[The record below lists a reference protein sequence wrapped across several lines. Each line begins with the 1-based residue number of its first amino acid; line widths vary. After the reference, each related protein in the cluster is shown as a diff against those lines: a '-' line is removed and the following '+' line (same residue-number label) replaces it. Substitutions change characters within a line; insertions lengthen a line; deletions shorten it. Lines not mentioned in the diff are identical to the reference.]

1 MKNSVTSLLLAML
14 CITTSAQQLNRPI
27 GQYPGNPSE
36 YYGPKLAQDN
46 SYRDLALHRT
56 VHQSSS
62 WDFNLTSQ
70 LLTDGIHDKES
81 PAWLDVTTPEGPLP
95 PHKREACIDGN
106 EWTNNIVMGSD
117 TWLQYDWEGMSI
129 EIDEVEM
136 VCSMAYRE
144 DAPHGFKIRLLTS
157 TNGKKWKVADE
168 WTGDSLPGTA
178 SYRRVHSDPNKNS
191 GDDLLP
197 TRNIDHTYKLNGK
210 PFSHMKLE
218 MVTPSA
224 VHWTFTEL
232 KMRKNGQ
239 RAKGILPAEH
249 FVSAWRSLGNRDEWV
264 TVDLGTPAELSRI
277 HLYWVNR
284 PSSGNIQVS
293 DDNIHW
299 QTVQEFKNEHL
310 PFKNN
315 IQIVQLND
323 QTKGR
328 FVRINMIEPNKNG
341 QPFCLREISIDGP
354 LGSGGLLAFPQDNGG
369 WQDGRWLLNGGDW
382 QLTRSSHPDAKPLV
396 ATVPATVLSS
406 YVNAGALPDMN
417 YDDNLM
423 LASESFFNGD
433 FIYKRQFDLPEQ
445 MRDKRVFLNF
455 DGINWKAEVTLNG
468 TNLGSI
474 EGAFKRGL
482 FDVTDYVK
490 PFDNELQVLII
501 ANANPGGV
509 KVKTEKNTDFNGGIL
524 GADNPT
530 FHATIGWDWIST
542 IRGRDIGI
550 WDDVYLTTA
559 GDVTVSD
566 PVVTTRLGENDTL
579 ATMTPAVMLT
589 NHADHAVTG
598 TLHGHIGDICFE
610 KHVTL
615 AAGKTIEEAFSPDEF
630 PQLKAQQMRLWWPN
644 GYGEPYLYDAGF
656 EFIVDGARSDI
667 INYKAGIREVKT
679 TEKDTWLRIYINH
692 RRLVPKGGNWA
703 FSENNLNYRGREYDA
718 AVRHHKEMNY
728 NMIRNW
734 VGMTGDKEFFEAC
747 DRYGLM
753 VWQDFW
759 LANPADGPDPDDET
773 MFMDNACDF
782 VLKIRNH
789 PCIGIYCGRNEG
801 YPPKTLDDGLRATVA
816 ALHPG
821 LDYISSS
828 ADDDVSGHGPY
839 NALSPKEYFE
849 RQTGQL
855 HTERGMPIVMTYEGL
870 SRTLDAEHL
879 WPQNVYWGR
888 HDFTMEGAQRGASF
902 NQLIADDFGEPASA
916 EEFCEWSQWINY
928 EGYRAMYEGGNKNA
942 MGLLIWM
949 SHPCW
954 PSMVWQT
961 YDYYLEPTAAY
972 FGVKH
977 ACEPLHVQ
985 WNPITN
991 QVEIIN
997 HSAGHQVGTV
1007 TATAYG
1013 IDGNLIWSREMP
1025 YDLQEDSHFDA
1036 MTIDVPHHF
1045 EGVYF
1050 LRLTLTDS
1058 NRQQVSQNDYVQT
1071 LGVKD
1076 RKQLRTMP
1084 TATINALASI
1094 NGQHATVTLTNNGN
1108 TPAVMI
1114 RLNLKGSDGEQ
1125 ILPVIYSDNYLHLM
1139 PGETRTI
1146 DVEWKAEDARGCQP
1160 IVEITGM
1167 NLSKTAVAL

>member
-1 MKNSVTSLLLAML
+1 MTAV
-14 CITTSAQQLNRPI
+14 AQVMNRPI

-36 YYGPKLAQDN
+36 YYGPTLVPDT
-46 SYRDLALHRT
+46 SYRNLALHRT
-56 VHQSSS
+56 AYQSSS

-70 LLTDGIHDKES
+70 LLTDGIIEDYK
-81 PAWLDVTTPEGPLP
+81 PAWLNVTTPEGPLP
-95 PHKREACIDGN
+95 PNKREACIDGN
-106 EWTNNIVMGSD
+106 EWTCNILMGGD

-129 EIDEVEM
+129 LIDEVEM

-144 DAPHGFKIRLLTS
+144 EAPMGFKLRLLTS
-157 TNGKKWKVADE
+157 NDGKKWKVSDE
-168 WTGDSLPGTA
+168 WTGDSLPGDV
-178 SYRRVHSDPNKNS
+178 SGHRVHSDPNKNT

-197 TRNIDHTYKLNGK
+197 TRNIDHVFKINHQRV
-210 PFSHMKLE
+210 SHMRLE
-218 MVTPSA
+218 MVTPA
-224 VHWTFTEL
+224 AAHWTITEL
-232 KMRKNGQ
+232 KMLKDGK
-239 RAKGILPAEH
+239 RANGILPASH
-249 FVSAWRSLGNRDEWV
+249 FVSAWRSLGTENEWV
-264 TVDLGTPAELSRI
+264 TVDLGDKANIKQVLLHWIDKAPDYR
-277 HLYWVNR
+277 
-284 PSSGNIQVS
+284 IQVS
-293 DDNIHW
+293 DDNKTW
-299 QTVQEFKNEHL
+299 RSAGRYEQVGEFL
-310 PFKNN
+310 D
-315 IQIVQLND
+315 I
-323 QTKGR
+323 
-328 FVRINMIEPNKNG
+328 INMSDNVSGRYVKLTMNG
-341 QPFCLREISIDGP
+341 GNTPYCLREMKVMGT
-354 LGSGGLLAFPQDNGG
+354 GGLKAEYPDEAG
-369 WQDGRWLLNGGDW
+369 WQNNKWLLNGRWTVG
-382 QLTRSSHPDAKPLV
+382 LV
-396 ATVPATVLSS
+396 FVPQSNIIATVPATVLSS

-417 YDDNLM
+417 HDDNLM
-423 LASESFFNGD
+423 LASESFFNCCFD
-433 FIYKRQFDLPEQ
+433 YKRSFDLPQE
-445 MRDKRVFLNF
+445 MKGKRVFLNF
-455 DGINWKAEVTLNG
+455 DGINWKAGIMLNG
-468 TNLGSI
+468 NKLGRI
-474 EGAFKRGL
+474 EGAFKRGR
-482 FDVTDYVK
+482 FDITPYLKDTE
-490 PFDNELQVLII
+490 NELIVQILP
-501 ANANPGGV
+501 NDNPGGV
-509 KVKTEKNTDFNGGIL
+509 KVKTEKNTDYNGGIL

-550 WDDVYLTTA
+550 WDDVYLTA
-559 GDVTVSD
+559 SGDVTVSD
-566 PVVTTRLGENDTL
+566 PVVTTKLGENDTL

-589 NHADHAVTG
+589 NHSNKSVTG
-598 TLHGHIGDICFE
+598 ILHGHIGEICFE
-610 KHVTL
+610 KQVTL
-615 AAGKTIEEAFSPDEF
+615 AGGETKEELFNPDEF
-630 PQLKAQQMRLWWPN
+630 PQPKKQQMRLWWPN

-656 EFIVDGARSDI
+656 EFAFNGEQSNAV
-667 INYKAGIREVKT
+667 NFKAGIREVKT

-703 FSENNLNYRGREYDA
+703 FSENNLNYRGREFDA
-718 AVRHHKEMNY
+718 AVRHHREMNY

-759 LANPADGPDPDDET
+759 LANPADGPDPDNEA
-773 MFMDNACDF
+773 MFMDNARDF

-801 YPPKTLDDGLRATVA
+801 YPPKTLDDGLRNTVA
-816 ALHPG
+816 MLHPG

-828 ADDDVSGHGPY
+828 ADDGVSGHGPY
-839 NALSPKEYFE
+839 WALSPKEYFE
-849 RQTGQL
+849 RQTGKL
-855 HTERGMPIVMTYEGL
+855 HTERGMPNVMTYEGL
-870 SRTLDAEHL
+870 SRTLDAEHM
-879 WPQNVYWGR
+879 WPQNLYWGR

-902 NQLIADDFGEPASA
+902 NQLIADDFGEPTSA
-916 EEFCEWSQWINY
+916 EEFCEWAQWINY

-991 QVEIIN
+991 QVEVIN
-997 HSAGHQVGTV
+997 HSAGHQVGKV

-1013 IDGNLIWSREMP
+1013 LDGNLIWSREMP
-1025 YDLQEDSHFDA
+1025 YDLQEDKYFDA
-1036 MTIDVPHHF
+1036 MTIEVPHHF

-1050 LRLTLTDS
+1050 LRLTLTD
-1058 NRQQVSQNDYVQT
+1058 NKGQQVSQNDYVQT

-1084 TATINALASI
+1084 TAPIKAMSSV
-1094 NGQHATVTLTNNGN
+1094 NGQNATVTLTNNSD

-1139 PGETRTI
+1139 PGESRKI
-1146 DVEWKAEDARGCQP
+1146 DIEWKVEDARGTSP
-1160 IVEITGM
+1160 IVEITGT
-1167 NLSKTAVAL
+1167 NLAKMSVSL